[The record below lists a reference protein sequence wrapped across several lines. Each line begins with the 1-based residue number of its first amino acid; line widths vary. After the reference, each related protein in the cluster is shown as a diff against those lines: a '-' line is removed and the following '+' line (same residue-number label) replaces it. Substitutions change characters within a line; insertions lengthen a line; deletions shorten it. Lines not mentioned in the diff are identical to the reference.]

1 MYIQCGW
8 KGAKIMIYLS
18 LFLEFLKIGMFAF
31 GGAYGAIPLIQ
42 ETVIRNG
49 WMNDSMFSNMVAI
62 SESTPGPIM
71 VNAAA
76 YIGNHQAGL
85 AGAFAATLG
94 VVLPSFIIILLITIA
109 FQKLIK
115 NKKVQMV
122 LRGIKPCLMGV
133 ILATG
138 LYMMYKVIFPTGIA
152 FQNADY
158 VSLLILILLV
168 VISFAFHQ
176 QKGCEISPVLLIV
189 ISAIAGCIL
198 Y

>member
-71 VNAAA
+71 VNAAT

-115 NKKVQMV
+115 NNKIQMV

-138 LYMMYKVIFPTGIA
+138 LYMMYKVIFPTGTA

-168 VISFAFHQ
+168 VISFAFH
-176 QKGCEISPVLLIV
+176 KKNGREISPVLLIV
-189 ISAIAGCIL
+189 ISAIAGYVL